1 MYSTANAHS
10 SVVVIRGGKVTAF
23 GLHKKLLVELLHAV
37 NLTSRTNNADY
48 IFFFFF
54 LEIWRRAVY
63 YELSVAASYN
73 AEATVVIKLSSV
85 ETIGKVNKLGA

>member
-1 MYSTANAHS
+1 MPT
-10 SVVVIRGGKVTAF
+10 I
-23 GLHKKLLVELLHAV
+23 
-37 NLTSRTNNADY
+37 
-48 IFFFFF
+48 FF